1 MKVLLVD
8 DHTLI
13 RRAVAQVLALWIP
26 GAEVTEVG
34 TADEA
39 VAVLAS
45 SVYDVALVDVRMPG
59 RDGLALLKEIRVTW
73 PSLPVIMLT
82 AYDASEYVRAALA
95 AGAAGYLLKDSTPE
109 DLTQAI
115 SVALSGSGNVLSPR
129 AVRNLFEEP
138 VQSSGHDGRT
148 QRPSD
153 VGLTPRETDILVLLV
168 EGHSNRTISRHL
180 FLSEKT
186 VKAHL
191 AAVFRKLSVSNRTQ
205 AAMAAVAMGMGQAS
219 LGNGGGNGHAV
230 RTGLTGNGAPGSVPA
245 VGDVYLGATRSSA

>member
-13 RRAVAQVLALWIP
+13 RRAVAQVLVLWVP
-26 GAEVTEVG
+26 GTEVTEVG

-39 VAVLAS
+39 VAVLAAA
-45 SVYDVALVDVRMPG
+45 VYDVALVDVRMPG
-59 RDGLALLKEIRVTW
+59 RDGLDLLREIRSSW
-73 PSLPVIMLT
+73 PNLPVIMLT
-82 AYDASEYVRAALA
+82 AHDASEYVRAALA
-95 AGAAGYLLKDSTPE
+95 EGASGYLLKDSTPE

-115 SVALSGSGNVLSPR
+115 TVALSGAGNVLSPR

-138 VQSSGHDGRT
+138 AQSGEDDGRP

-153 VGLTPRETDILVLLV
+153 VGLTRRESDILVLLA

-205 AAMAAVAMGMGQAS
+205 AAMAAVAMGLGPAS
-219 LGNGGGNGHAV
+219 LAHVGGNGHRA
-230 RTGLTGNGAPGSVPA
+230 GNGLPVAATLAPAQTGA
-245 VGDVYLGATRSSA
+245 YLGATRSSA